1 MCKPKVSC
9 KIVKVWLYK
18 SENIFLGGILP
29 IQKYFA
35 FSYEKVEVGRCYTSP
50 VLHGSSFDFP
60 PLPSFLSADS
70 GINGVRVCLAREE
83 GVATLTNNHWY
94 AFLVLR
100 VKPHYLRSVIFKR
113 YWVFHTYN
121 PNVKVD
127 VHGTLE
133 IRFLL
138 LS

>member
-18 SENIFLGGILP
+18 SENIFLGSILP
-29 IQKYFA
+29 MHKKRWKLIG
-35 FSYEKVEVGRCYTSP
+35 VIHLLCYMAVHLNSHLCP
-50 VLHGSSFDFP
+50 A
-60 PLPSFLSADS
+60 SFLQTR
-70 GINGVRVCLAREE
+70 INGVQVCLAREE
-83 GVATLTNNHWY
+83 GVVTLTNNHWY

-127 VHGTLE
+127 IHGTLE
-133 IRFLL
+133 IPFLL